1 MRTKWHALVS
11 NIQLERKIMIKLFA
25 AVALA
30 VSLGGCVVAPA
41 PYGYAPAPA
50 YGYYAGPAVDVGIGV
65 GGGYGHGWH
74 GR

>member
-1 MRTKWHALVS
+1 
-11 NIQLERKIMIKLFA
+11 MIKLFA
-25 AVALA
+25 AIALA

-41 PYGYAPAPA
+41 PYGYAPAP

-65 GGGYGHGWH
+65 GGGYGRGWH